1 MVFAYLVISYFNK
14 KVGVGDIASLVN
26 ASQQLNAALIS
37 LISILPKLKEIGM
50 YVNDTNVFLS
60 YVNTD
65 EVSKIKVKEINS
77 IEFKNVKFKYPQ
89 ANSLSIND
97 VSFRIEKDMN
107 ISIVGEKGAGK
118 STLIKLLIG
127 LYEQYEGEIL
137 INNISL
143 KNCDIIFISKIFV
156 FLDRKRILHTVFQ
169 YN

>member
-37 LISILPKLKEIGM
+37 LISILPRLKEIGM

-65 EVSKIKVKEINS
+65 EVSKTKVKEINS

-89 ANSLSIND
+89 ANSLSTND
-97 VSFRIEKDMN
+97 VSFRIEKGMN
-107 ISIVGEKGAGK
+107 ISIVGENGAGK

-137 INNISL
+137 
-143 KNCDIIFISKIFV
+143 KI
-156 FLDRKRILHTVFQ
+156 
-169 YN
+169 